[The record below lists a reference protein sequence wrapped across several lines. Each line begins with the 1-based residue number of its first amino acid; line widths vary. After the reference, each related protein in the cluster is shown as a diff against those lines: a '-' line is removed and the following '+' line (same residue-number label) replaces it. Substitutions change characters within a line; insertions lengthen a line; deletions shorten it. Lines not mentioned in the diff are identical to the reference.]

1 MGDAVLGDTG
11 FGRGELKGIGSAA
24 RALLL
29 MGAVL
34 GVVLAVLYGAAH
46 AGAEELGIED
56 LKGRIF
62 DAHMAQRTFAN
73 GLRYCTELDG
83 TNFYFQPRNR
93 VLNLEDYHRAL
104 EDLAKAQAF
113 NPQTRRPWNEADAAQ
128 RWDEAKK
135 QAARDKENCAL
146 VASLPELE
154 KRLEQMQAAKNVAP
168 PKN

>member
-1 MGDAVLGDTG
+1 MNGI
-11 FGRGELKGIGSAA
+11 GRGALAF
-24 RALLL
+24 LLL
-29 MGAVL
+29 GAVCSGIL
-34 GVVLAVLYGAAH
+34 GAAH
-46 AGAEELGIED
+46 AGAEELGIDD

-73 GLRYCTELDG
+73 GLRFCAELDG
-83 TNFYFQPRNR
+83 TNFYFQLRNR
-93 VLNLEDYHRAL
+93 VLNLEDYHRGL

-135 QAARDKENCAL
+135 QAVRDKENCAL

-154 KRLEQMQAAKNVAP
+154 KRLEQMQAAQNVAP

>member
-1 MGDAVLGDTG
+1 MKG
-11 FGRGELKGIGSAA
+11 FSRGAL
-24 RALLL
+24 ALLL
-29 MGAVL
+29 L
-34 GVVLAVLYGAAH
+34 GVILGAAH
-46 AGAEELGIED
+46 ASAEELGIED

-62 DAHMAQRTFAN
+62 DAHMAQRTFVN
-73 GLRYCTELDG
+73 GLKFCAELDG
-83 TNFYFQPRNR
+83 TNFYFQLRNR

-113 NPQTRRPWNEADAAQ
+113 NPQTRRPWNETDAAQ

-135 QAARDKENCAL
+135 QAVRDKENCAL

-154 KRLEQMQAAKNVAP
+154 KRLEQMQAAQNVAP

>member
-1 MGDAVLGDTG
+1 LNGI
-11 FGRGELKGIGSAA
+11 GRGVL
-24 RALLL
+24 ALLL
-29 MGAVL
+29 LAPLLL
-34 GVVLAVLYGAAH
+34 GVVLGAAH
-46 AGAEELGIED
+46 ASAEELAID
-56 LKGRIF
+56 DIKGRIF
-62 DAHMAQRTFAN
+62 DAHMAQQTFAN
-73 GLRYCTELDG
+73 GLRYCAELNG

-93 VLNLEDYHRAL
+93 VLNLEDYHRGL

-135 QAARDKENCAL
+135 QAVRDKENCAL

-154 KRLEQMQAAKNVAP
+154 KRLEQMQAAQNVAP